1 MLENVQPVKVMSFF
15 EKICS
20 IPHGSGNTK
29 AISDYCVNFAESR
42 GFWVRQDEMNNVV
55 IVKEASEGY
64 EQAPTLMIQG
74 HLDMVCEKNGDV
86 DFDFEKEGLRL
97 QTKGDFVYAEGTT
110 LGGDDG
116 IAVACALAILDDDTI
131 KHPRLEV
138 IFTTEEEVGM
148 EGALALDMSDLRGEY
163 LINIDSEEEGKILTS
178 CAGGMRSDIKFHMKP
193 WAMDGICVKLTIRG
207 LLGGHS
213 GTEIDKRR
221 ANANVILG
229 RALYELNKMVNF
241 GVASVNGGAKD
252 NAIPR
257 EAQAVICVPEDAVD
271 TMHQMMTKF
280 ISDIRNEYKTSD
292 PGLEIVVECTEAVR
306 DFGVF
311 SPDSFQRVLFVWF
324 NAPNGIQSMSA
335 DLEGLVESS
344 LNLGIIST
352 VGDTVALRYSVRSSV
367 KSLKWY
373 ISDKL
378 EYLTEM
384 MGGDYSFEGEYP
396 EWEYKKDSSLRA
408 LASDVFESM
417 YGKTPELEAIHAG
430 LECGLFHEKKP
441 ELDMISIGPDIFDI
455 HTPQERLSIS
465 STQRTYDYL
474 VKMLEQFPKYCK

>member
-163 LINIDSEEEGKILTS
+163 LINIDS
-178 CAGGMRSDIKFHMKP
+178 
-193 WAMDGICVKLTIRG
+193 
-207 LLGGHS
+207 
-213 GTEIDKRR
+213 
-221 ANANVILG
+221 
-229 RALYELNKMVNF
+229 
-241 GVASVNGGAKD
+241 
-252 NAIPR
+252 
-257 EAQAVICVPEDAVD
+257 
-271 TMHQMMTKF
+271 
-280 ISDIRNEYKTSD
+280 
-292 PGLEIVVECTEAVR
+292 
-306 DFGVF
+306 
-311 SPDSFQRVLFVWF
+311 
-324 NAPNGIQSMSA
+324 
-335 DLEGLVESS
+335 
-344 LNLGIIST
+344 
-352 VGDTVALRYSVRSSV
+352 
-367 KSLKWY
+367 
-373 ISDKL
+373 
-378 EYLTEM
+378 
-384 MGGDYSFEGEYP
+384 
-396 EWEYKKDSSLRA
+396 
-408 LASDVFESM
+408 
-417 YGKTPELEAIHAG
+417 
-430 LECGLFHEKKP
+430 
-441 ELDMISIGPDIFDI
+441 
-455 HTPQERLSIS
+455 
-465 STQRTYDYL
+465 
-474 VKMLEQFPKYCK
+474 

>member
-1 MLENVQPVKVMSFF
+1 
-15 EKICS
+15 
-20 IPHGSGNTK
+20 
-29 AISDYCVNFAESR
+29 
-42 GFWVRQDEMNNVV
+42 
-55 IVKEASEGY
+55 
-64 EQAPTLMIQG
+64 
-74 HLDMVCEKNGDV
+74 MVCEKNGMWTSILRRK
-86 DFDFEKEGLRL
+86 DFVFRP
-97 QTKGDFVYAEGTT
+97 KGDFVYAEGQRWAVTM
-110 LGGDDG
+110 G

-306 DFGVF
+306 DFWGVF
-311 SPDSFQRVLFVWF
+311 S
-324 NAPNGIQSMSA
+324 G
-335 DLEGLVESS
+335 
-344 LNLGIIST
+344 
-352 VGDTVALRYSVRSSV
+352 
-367 KSLKWY
+367 
-373 ISDKL
+373 
-378 EYLTEM
+378 
-384 MGGDYSFEGEYP
+384 
-396 EWEYKKDSSLRA
+396 
-408 LASDVFESM
+408 
-417 YGKTPELEAIHAG
+417 
-430 LECGLFHEKKP
+430 
-441 ELDMISIGPDIFDI
+441 
-455 HTPQERLSIS
+455 
-465 STQRTYDYL
+465 
-474 VKMLEQFPKYCK
+474 